1 MPYTRSA
8 SLLLLCLAIPGGCET
23 VTQSIIHI
31 PLLGGKVE
39 KWRELAPIGQAGI
52 RVSQLIEVAILQGL
66 EGLRA
71 EGRIILEQL
80 CYEVY

>member
-1 MPYTRSA
+1 MA

-31 PLLGGKVE
+31 PLLWGKV
-39 KWRELAPIGQAGI
+39 KQGRELASVGQAGI
-52 RVSQLIEVAILQGL
+52 RVSQLIKVAILQGL

-71 EGRIILEQL
+71 EGRIILEKF
-80 CYEVY
+80 CNEVY

>member
-1 MPYTRSA
+1 MPNTRSV

-31 PLLGGKVE
+31 PLFGGKVE
-39 KWRELAPIGQAGI
+39 QRRELAPIGQAGI
-52 RVSQLIEVAILQGL
+52 RVSQLIEVAVLQGL

-71 EGRIILEQL
+71 ECRVILEQL
-80 CYEVY
+80 CNEVY

>member
-8 SLLLLCLAIPGGCET
+8 SLLLLCLAIPGGCEA

-39 KWRELAPIGQAGI
+39 QRRELAPIGQAGI
-52 RVSQLIEVAILQGL
+52 RVSQLIKVAVLQGL
-66 EGLRA
+66 ERLRA